1 MSRRGQ
7 QKSNDNQEKPAHR
20 RLHLMMAVA
29 SPSRHHPFVALASV
43 YCSHALSPSVAENH
57 QGGSNFRFSTNDFD
71 CAGRGALTSEGPH
84 RIDHAHGYG
93 SNFYRSAHRH
103 FNCPRSRCLSVALA
117 TSTSCAKPIQTR
129 TAAAAAMTGEKSSI
143 SIRTQEKWQVAG
155 FSLGCNV
162 DIGLRNFV

>member
-57 QGGSNFRFSTNDFD
+57 QGGSNFRFSKNDFD

-93 SNFYRSAHRH
+93 SNFYRSEHRH
-103 FNCPRSRCLSVALA
+103 SNCSRPRCLSVALA
-117 TSTSCAKPIQTR
+117 TSTCCATLAKT
-129 TAAAAAMTGEKSSI
+129 TLGEVRDRGS
-143 SIRTQEKWQVAG
+143 TAG
-155 FSLGCNV
+155 FSVGCRRSQASKSIV
-162 DIGLRNFV
+162 HKSCSL